1 MYARALMSAS
11 AALMALLGVIG
22 SFLPEETL
30 NFLGSA
36 PDTPTVIL
44 VQITAALYLA
54 FAMLNWTAR
63 GSIIGGIYS
72 RPVTL
77 GNFLHTAVVSA
88 LLVKAS
94 IVLQA
99 AGVVFLAT
107 VYTVFAIWFGLVL
120 FTHPGGPNS

>member
-1 MYARALMSAS
+1 MSAS

-120 FTHPGGPNS
+120 FTHPGGPDS